1 MKKYRVYVNGEP
13 FEVMVEELEG
23 SAASF
28 TPVVTPVTPQTASTK
43 TTAETRAIPT
53 PSAFPGEPK
62 AEPKAAG
69 DGFQVT
75 APMPGSVLDVKVKE
89 GDSVKE
95 GDTLLILEAMKME
108 NEITAPVSGVV
119 KAIKVS
125 QGATVNTGDLM
136 LVIE

>member
-13 FEVMVEELEG
+13 FEVMVEEIGG
-23 SAASF
+23 SSASSPSI
-28 TPVVTPVTPQTASTK
+28 TPSPVVTPVTPQT
-43 TTAETRAIPT
+43 T
-53 PSAFPGEPK
+53 PAVQNAPAAPVPPPEKKAAPPK
-62 AEPKAAG
+62 AG

-89 GDSVKE
+89 GDEVKE
-95 GDTLLILEAMKME
+95 GDVLLILEAMKME

-119 KAIKVS
+119 QNIKVS
-125 QGATVNTGDLM
+125 TGSTVNTGDLV

>member
-1 MKKYRVYVNGEP
+1 MKKYRVYVNGEA
-13 FEVMVEELEG
+13 FEVMVEELGG
-23 SAASF
+23 SATSYA
-28 TPVVTPVTPQTASTK
+28 PVVTPVPPQT
-43 TTAETRAIPT
+43 PT
-53 PSAFPGEPK
+53 PETQNIPSPSSPPTEKK

-69 DGFQVT
+69 SVQVT

-119 KAIKVS
+119 KNIKVS
-125 QGATVNTGDLM
+125 NGATVNTGDLM